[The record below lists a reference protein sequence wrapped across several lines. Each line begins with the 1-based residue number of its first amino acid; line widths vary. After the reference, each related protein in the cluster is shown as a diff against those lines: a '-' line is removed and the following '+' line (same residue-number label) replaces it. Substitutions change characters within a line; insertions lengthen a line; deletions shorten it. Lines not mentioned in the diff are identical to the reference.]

1 MEQNHDAAL
10 RNSHP
15 KGRRQSV
22 STLLRVGYGHYATHI
37 SHVST
42 IYQLLILQFALN
54 FLSSACLSYLPYLV
68 WVNMRMNARLYSET
82 KRNSRI
88 QMDEKILLKVREVIE
103 ATGLSR
109 SQVYFMIATGELP
122 AIR

>member
-1 MEQNHDAAL
+1 
-10 RNSHP
+10 
-15 KGRRQSV
+15 
-22 STLLRVGYGHYATHI
+22 
-37 SHVST
+37 
-42 IYQLLILQFALN
+42 
-54 FLSSACLSYLPYLV
+54 
-68 WVNMRMNARLYSET
+68 MRMNARLYSET

-122 AIR
+122 AIRCGRAIRVPTQLLKAWIERKVTQAINDQNQ